1 MELCCFSH
9 PLTWPIGVFCG
20 SFVLLLVLGHFH
32 NDTQDV
38 IMHVI
43 PIAGGD
49 PTSLCRFC
57 FGFVVVVCFLPV
69 FALLF
74 LVCFLVCFLAGTA
87 SGLRTG
93 PLPALLWLSTS

>member
-1 MELCCFSH
+1 
-9 PLTWPIGVFCG
+9 
-20 SFVLLLVLGHFH
+20 
-32 NDTQDV
+32 
-38 IMHVI
+38 MHVI

-57 FGFVVVVCFLPV
+57 LVFVVVLSFLPV

-93 PLPALLWLSTS
+93 PLPALLWLSTN

>member
-1 MELCCFSH
+1 
-9 PLTWPIGVFCG
+9 
-20 SFVLLLVLGHFH
+20 
-32 NDTQDV
+32 
-38 IMHVI
+38 MHVS

>member
-1 MELCCFSH
+1 
-9 PLTWPIGVFCG
+9 
-20 SFVLLLVLGHFH
+20 
-32 NDTQDV
+32 
-38 IMHVI
+38 MHVI
-43 PIAGGD
+43 PIAGSD
-49 PTSLCRFC
+49 PNPLCRFC

-93 PLPALLWLSTS
+93 PLPALLWLSKS

>member
-1 MELCCFSH
+1 
-9 PLTWPIGVFCG
+9 
-20 SFVLLLVLGHFH
+20 
-32 NDTQDV
+32 
-38 IMHVI
+38 MHVI

-49 PTSLCRFC
+49 PTPLCRFC

>member
-1 MELCCFSH
+1 
-9 PLTWPIGVFCG
+9 
-20 SFVLLLVLGHFH
+20 
-32 NDTQDV
+32 
-38 IMHVI
+38 MHVI

-49 PTSLCRFC
+49 PFLSVVFC
-57 FGFVVVVCFLPV
+57 LVGVVVVYFLPFW

-93 PLPALLWLSTS
+93 PQPALLWLSTS